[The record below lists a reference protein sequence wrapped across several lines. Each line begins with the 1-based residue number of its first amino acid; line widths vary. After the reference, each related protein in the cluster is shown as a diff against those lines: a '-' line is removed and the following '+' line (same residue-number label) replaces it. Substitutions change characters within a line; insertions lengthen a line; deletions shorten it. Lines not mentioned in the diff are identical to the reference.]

1 MKSMLTHVIVSGG
14 TGVTGNA
21 LVRLLVDNGAE
32 VTALVRPDSQ
42 RIGNLPDS
50 PLLHIIECGMD
61 EYFRAEALLQGKTW
75 DAFFHL
81 AWDGSMG
88 RNKVNNRNN
97 MYLQLQNVKYML
109 DAVELC
115 GKIGCPVFVAT
126 GSQAEYG
133 AKQETI
139 CEETAEDPQNGY
151 GAAKLCAGRMSRIR
165 CRELGIRHIWARLF
179 SIYGPYDGT
188 HSMIDTGIRSLRE
201 GKSLEYTPGEQLW
214 DYLYS
219 ADAARALV
227 LLAEKG
233 ADGETYCVAAGHS
246 RPLHEYIRRM
256 HEVVAPDIEPLLGAV
271 PYGPGQVMRLEVCTD
286 KLQKLGFETK
296 YTFAEGIRK
305 IYESQMQM
313 L

>member
-1 MKSMLTHVIVSGG
+1 MLRQVIVTGG

-21 LVRLLVDNGAE
+21 LVRHLLEQGIH
-32 VTALVRPDSQ
+32 VTALVRKHSV
-42 RIGNLPDS
+42 RTENLPHS
-50 PLLHIIECGMD
+50 ELLRLVSCNME
-61 EYFRAEALLQGKTW
+61 EYEAAYELLAGYQY

-88 RNKVNNRNN
+88 KNKVNNRNN

-115 GKIGCPVFVAT
+115 GRLFCPVFVAT

-133 AKQETI
+133 I
-139 CEETAEDPQNGY
+139 CDEEIREETFENPQNGY
-151 GAAKLCAGRMSRIR
+151 GVAKLCAGRMSRIR

-188 HSMIDTGIRSLRE
+188 HSLIDTSIQKLLKGEQPS
-201 GKSLEYTPGEQLW
+201 YTAGEQLW

-219 ADAARALV
+219 EDAARALF
-227 LLAEKG
+227 LLSQKG
-233 ADGETYCVAAGHS
+233 EDGETYCVAEGTA
-246 RPLHEYIRRM
+246 RPLKEYIENL
-256 HEVVAPDIEPLLGAV
+256 HEIIAPDSIPQLGAL
-271 PYGPGQVMRLEVCTD
+271 PYGSNQVMQMQVCTD
-286 KLQKLGFETK
+286 KIRKLGFKPK
-296 YTFAEGIRK
+296 YSFTEGIRK
-305 IYESQMQM
+305 IYELQMQM

>member
-1 MKSMLTHVIVSGG
+1 MLRHVIVSGG

-21 LVRLLVDNGAE
+21 LVRLLVDSGVE
-32 VTALVRPDSQ
+32 VSALVRPGSQ
-42 RIGNLPDS
+42 RKGNLPMS
-50 PLLHIIECGMD
+50 PLLHTVECGMD
-61 EYFRAEALLQGKTW
+61 EYFQAESLLQDKAW

-115 GKIGCPVFVAT
+115 GRIGCPLFVAT

-133 AKQETI
+133 VKQEPI
-139 CEETAEDPQNGY
+139 CEETVEDPQNGY
-151 GAAKLCAGRMSRIR
+151 GIAKLCAGRMSRIR
-165 CRELGIRHIWARLF
+165 CRELGIRHVWIRLF
-179 SIYGPYDGT
+179 SIYGPYDGA
-188 HSMIDTGIRSLRE
+188 HSMIDTGIKNLRE
-201 GKSLEYTPGEQLW
+201 GKSLQYTPGEQLW

-219 ADAARALV
+219 ADAARAIV

-233 ADGETYCVAAGHS
+233 SDGETYCVAAGHS
-246 RPLHEYIRRM
+246 RPLYEYIREM
-256 HEVVAPDIEPLLGAV
+256 HEVVAPDIKPLLGAV
-271 PYGPGQVMRLEVCTD
+271 PYGPEQVMRLEVCTD
-286 KLQKLGFETK
+286 KLQNLGFEMK
-296 YTFAEGIRK
+296 YTFMEGIRK
-305 IYESQMQM
+305 IYEVQMQM